1 MLPLPSFLKADSLKS
16 AAAKVSGALRFP
28 KIPDDNRTMVAETAR
43 NVGKFIREKPFA
55 AIFVA
60 SVAVHGLIWATL
72 PNPFSK
78 QAQTQNQNT
87 PKPTATADPT
97 KLPVVTLPRTNSRD
111 LNRRRANRGN
121 PLAGLPF
128 LNNLPGIL
136 NPNARRFGPNM
147 GPNMGLNGNS
157 TTIANGF
164 PSITGSSDFP
174 LDQMP
179 PIGASG
185 NYPTGLPLNLGDLG
199 SVPPIETSRD
209 DLASNSSPSRP
220 NRVVTPPANSGA
232 NNNRVVAS
240 DDQGGKDNLIDNR
253 ADNRSTPTINRPNN
267 SNLRPEINPNAISGS
282 ETFFNDGVANT
293 KAPLPRKNPVA
304 QSPVTTPQVN
314 TPEPTDGT
322 SSTPPEEII
331 SSWDVL
337 YANISNQL
345 NNQVTLGQVAPKEE
359 QVANVAVE
367 PVTWI
372 PVANAP
378 KGKKGV
384 VEVALLITPEGK
396 VKKQF
401 LKSSGDAQLDDVVR
415 QTIKGYYD
423 KFQPAAD
430 KKPDN
435 KSEPK
440 HRLIRIRYLFS

>member
-16 AAAKVSGALRFP
+16 AAAKVSGSLRFP

-55 AIFVA
+55 SIFVA

-78 QAQTQNQNT
+78 QIQTQNQNT
-87 PKPTATADPT
+87 PKPTATTDPA

-111 LNRRRANRGN
+111 INRRRPNRGN

-136 NPNARRFGPNM
+136 NPNAPKFGTNM
-147 GPNMGLNGNS
+147 GINGNS
-157 TTIANGF
+157 TTIANGL

-179 PIGASG
+179 PAGTSG
-185 NYPTGLPLNLGDLG
+185 NYPAGLPLNLGDLG
-199 SVPPIETSRD
+199 PLPPIETSRD
-209 DLASNSSPSRP
+209 DLVNNSPPPRRSRVISPS
-220 NRVVTPPANSGA
+220 ANGGA
-232 NNNRVVAS
+232 NPVGG
-240 DDQGGKDNLIDNR
+240 DDQGGQGNLIDNR
-253 ADNRSTPTINRPNN
+253 ADNRPTPTINRPNN

-282 ETFFNDGVANT
+282 ETFFNDGVGNT
-293 KAPLPRKNPVA
+293 TSPLPRKNPVA
-304 QSPVTTPQVN
+304 QAPVTTPQVN
-314 TPEPTDGT
+314 PAEPTDAK
-322 SSTPPEEII
+322 PPEEII
-331 SSWDVL
+331 LSWDVL
-337 YANISNQL
+337 YANISSQL
-345 NNQVTLGQVAPKEE
+345 NNQVTLGQIAPKEE

-372 PVANAP
+372 PVTNAP

-423 KFQPAAD
+423 KFQSAAD